1 MKCWQGLSFF
11 AASRRVSLCNEPS
24 FIAHEKFRTEFFL
37 TDTFLRYFEKHIG
50 KYRKMNWKY
59 RGSFVTT
66 TCIQALSCF
75 YSACLFSHSKHVL
88 FSLTHWYFLVRTF
101 FSTKNVI
108 LRFNLFSMKL
118 LLHSGKQHL
127 FENSGGRISE
137 SKLCMAAVYVCFAE
151 LPEMTI

>member
-1 MKCWQGLSFF
+1 MQ
-11 AASRRVSLCNEPS
+11 
-24 FIAHEKFRTEFFL
+24 RTLVYCPWKYFGTKFFL
-37 TDTFLRYFEKHIG
+37 MVLFLDTLKCTFEASEVSKSIIWQ
-50 KYRKMNWKY
+50 N

-118 LLHSGKQHL
+118 LLHSGKQRL